1 LYRHWLGRQRR
12 GLAPFIVLNPSPL
25 HGPIVKKS
33 DKGKGKKPQ
42 RYEDVSDDPVD
53 DDGEE
58 EDGEDGNDDDVE
70 DDDGDDDDGVGH
82 VEKADELNAPK
93 IGPPT
98 RKEKT
103 KHAIQ
108 AAAGPSSLSQPK
120 PAPKGRKPKNS
131 KGGKQSVKATKE
143 TVNGDDRKL
152 PENTKRKRE
161 VEVGLVG
168 EPPLKTQKTD
178 TLRKSGRVAANAEV
192 DETKKASHLIY
203 DLNIIQLIFFRRDEE
218 KRGPLWTKKAQIE
231 RDLASKRKIR
241 VRKGQEMP
249 QCMFL
254 TLRRYIAHIFVP
266 QCLPGGISATWSQN

>member
-1 LYRHWLGRQRR
+1 LPDCVPEGFSLSDPDHLQASNVIALYRHWLGRQRQ

-25 HGPIVKKS
+25 HGPIIKKS

-58 EDGEDGNDDDVE
+58 EDGDDVDVE

-82 VEKADELNAPK
+82 VEKVGEHNVPK
-93 IGPPT
+93 IGPPN
-98 RKEKT
+98 RKKKT

-131 KGGKQSVKATKE
+131 KGGKQTAKATKE
-143 TVNGDDRKL
+143 TVNGDDLKL
-152 PENTKRKRE
+152 PENPKRKRE
-161 VEVGLVG
+161 PEVGLIG

-178 TLRKSGRVAANAEV
+178 TIRKSGRVAANAEV
-192 DETKKASHLIY
+192 DESKKACHHIY

-218 KRGPLWTKKAQIE
+218 KRGPLWTKKAQIG
-231 RDLASKRKIR
+231 RGLAGKRKIR

-254 TLRRYIAHIFVP
+254 NLR
-266 QCLPGGISATWSQN
+266 